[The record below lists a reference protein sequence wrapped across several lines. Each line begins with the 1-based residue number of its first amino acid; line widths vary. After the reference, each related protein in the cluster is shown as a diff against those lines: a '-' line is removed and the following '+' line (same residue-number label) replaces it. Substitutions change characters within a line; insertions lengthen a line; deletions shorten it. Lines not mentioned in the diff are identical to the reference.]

1 MMKKILVLMSIGVSA
16 LIAADGAKLY
26 GAKCAECHGVDGKET
41 AISGKAIV
49 GGGALAKLE
58 GYKAGTFGGAQKET
72 MQASIS
78 GINDGDLKTI
88 AAYVDT
94 LK

>member
-41 AISGKAIV
+41 AISGKAIL
-49 GGGALAKLE
+49 GGGSLSKLN
-58 GYKAGTFGGAQKET
+58 GYKTGTFGGGQKET
-72 MQASIS
+72 MQASLAGIS
-78 GINDGDLKTI
+78 DTELQTI
-88 AAYVDT
+88 ATYVDT